1 MVNYLERNLTKRSK
15 DMSYHPQVIIVGA
28 GIVGLASACHI
39 LRSRKGLSLL
49 VVEKMAG
56 PGLGDTAKSAAAFRD
71 MFSSPVNRDL
81 SRGSIA
87 FYEKIEQ
94 DAGSIGLK
102 KIGYLWL
109 ATARQEEAWQGVLA
123 AMAQAGVKFETM
135 GSRDLAARLPEL
147 RALDVSLGIFGMNCG
162 ILEPLKLT
170 KFYEQEVL
178 RRGGRLR
185 YRAEVTGF
193 SRNTGGQINGVRV
206 GEEEIPA
213 ETVIIAAGAWTGR
226 VMARAGLEVPM
237 VPKKRQLFSVPAK
250 GEALAQLLHN
260 ASFSAHNLLPLTIL
274 PEGAYLRPER
284 ASFLLGYADPDQAP
298 GLEEPARAQRDFF
311 ETRIRPQVE
320 RYFPAFQGLAPSHAW
335 AGHYDEHPP
344 DDTPFVEWLS
354 GALVVAGSSGSG
366 VMKADSLGRIVAGRL
381 LGLEVVALG
390 HDGDFRVADLGL
402 KERAV
407 PPEEFVI

>member
-1 MVNYLERNLTKRSK
+1 MASN
-15 DMSYHPQVIIVGA
+15 PQVIIVGA
-28 GIVGLASACHI
+28 GIVGLAGAYHI
-39 LRSRKGLSLL
+39 LRSQPGLGLL

-87 FYEKIEQ
+87 FYKKIEQ
-94 DAGSIGLK
+94 DVGGIGLK

-109 ATARQEEAWQGVLA
+109 ATARQKENWREVLA
-123 AMAQAGVKFETM
+123 AMAEAGVKFEILDT
-135 GSRDLAARLPEL
+135 RDLAARLPEL
-147 RALDVSLGIFGMNCG
+147 NLEDIGHGIFGANCG

-178 RRGGRLR
+178 RLGGRVR
-185 YRAEVTGF
+185 YRTEVTGF
-193 SRNTGGQINGVRV
+193 SQDDQGLIIGIRV
-206 GEEEIPA
+206 GQEEIPA
-213 ETVIIAAGAWTGR
+213 GTVIIATGAWTGR
-226 VMARAGLEVPM
+226 VLSRAGLEVPM

-250 GEALAQLLHN
+250 NKALVRLLHN
-260 ASFSAHNLLPLTIL
+260 ASFSSHNLLPFTIL

-284 ASFLLGYADPDQAP
+284 ASFILGYANPDQAP
-298 GLEEPARAQRDFF
+298 GLEEPAKAQREFY
-311 ETRIRPQVE
+311 ETRIHPQVE

-344 DDTPFVEWLS
+344 DDTPFVGHMS

-381 LGLEVVALG
+381 LGLEVVELG
-390 HDGDFRVADLGL
+390 HGGHFQVADLGL
-402 KERAV
+402 KQRAV